1 MLKFTAPDG
10 SAVYLAHD
18 SIQAVSEPI
27 GSPLAGAFIVA
38 SSGPHFV
45 RETVAQVM
53 EIIHGHSTR

>member
-18 SIQAVSEPI
+18 SILSVAEPV
-27 GSPLAGAFIVA
+27 GSPLAGALIVA
-38 SSGPHFV
+38 SGGPHFV

-53 EIIHGHSTR
+53 ERINGYSAR